1 MLERFSVPR
10 RPFDF
15 EDYIDVIRRNIRWLI
30 APAFLGVV
38 LATVVAYMM
47 EDTYVSRALIR
58 IVPQQVPENL
68 VQTAV
73 NQQLADRIN
82 TMAETIE
89 SRNSLQSVITSF
101 GLYKKELKGE
111 PIDDVIALMQRNIK
125 IIPTEGVTTANGRSI
140 PAFQVSYSYNDR
152 YLAQKVCAELVGR
165 FLNEN
170 ARSRS
175 ESAIATTQFLSD
187 QFEKAKRDL
196 EGIET
201 KLTEFRIKNAGH
213 LPEEMQMNMAQMN
226 ALDNRLSSLNE
237 AVSRVSQEKMML
249 ESQIQIAKDRLNAM
263 RGEGADAVI
272 RDAHLEQLDREIA
285 AATANLA
292 AMRERYTETYPDVVN
307 AKAQLEQLKKDRD
320 QAARD
325 AKQKKPDSHPVMS
338 IADSRERLDAESRI
352 QQLQALIRA
361 KDAEAAGYQKE
372 IGSVSAAIRQ
382 YQGRIESQP
391 VGEKE
396 YNDLIRDRDLA
407 KQRYQELEVKR
418 STSAISMDMEN
429 RKQGETLEI
438 LDQASLPEVPTAPKR
453 SLIIPMGL
461 FAGIV
466 AGLILVAI
474 REVKD
479 TSLKNLKDARLYTQ
493 LSILGSVPL
502 LENDLI
508 VQRRKQMTWVG
519 WATATLVGLAVMA
532 GSIAHYYLSK
542 V

>member
-15 EDYIDVIRRNIRWLI
+15 EDYIDVIRRNVRWLM
-30 APAFLGVV
+30 APAFLGIV
-38 LATVVAYMM
+38 LSTVVAYVM

-58 IVPQQVPENL
+58 IVPQQIPENL

-89 SRNSLQSVITSF
+89 SRNSLQSIITTF

-125 IIPTEGVTTANGRSI
+125 ILPTEGVTTANGRNI

-175 ESAIATTQFLSD
+175 ESAVATTQFLSD
-187 QFEKAKRDL
+187 QLEKAKRDL
-196 EGIET
+196 DAIET
-201 KLTEFRIKNAGH
+201 KLTQFRIKNAGH

-237 AVSRVSQEKMML
+237 AVGRVSQEKMML
-249 ESQIQIAKDRLNAM
+249 ESQLQISRDRMAAM
-263 RGEGADAVI
+263 RGEGADAVL
-272 RDAHLEQLDREIA
+272 RDGHLEQLDKQIA

-292 AMRERYTETYPDVVN
+292 SMRERYTEANPDVVN
-307 AKAQLEQLKKDRD
+307 AKSQLEQLKKERE

-325 AKQKKPDSHPVMS
+325 SKQKKPESRPVVSM
-338 IADSRERLDAESRI
+338 AESRERLDAESRI
-352 QQLQALIRA
+352 QQLQAVIRA
-361 KDAEAAGYQKE
+361 KDAESAGYQKE
-372 IGSVSAAIRQ
+372 IASVSGAIRQ

-407 KQRYQELEVKR
+407 KTRYQELEVRR

-453 SLIIPMGL
+453 RLIIPIGL

-466 AGLILVAI
+466 VGLILVAI

-502 LENDLI
+502 LENDLV
-508 VQRRKQMTWVG
+508 VQRRKQMMWVG